1 MQVVLVALFLIGK
14 KIVREVINDI
24 NISVW
29 IKKKH
34 SHSQTQ
40 STNFLR
46 TEMIDLSQLTEEQ
59 LNELELQIQKHKE
72 QQKVKDA
79 LENLKGYRVTFY
91 MRFDP
96 EKHKDNDML
105 TDDGELDP
113 NIFADYLCDN
123 LVTDLIRNFELYG
136 YEDVSYPIVEI
147 STEEEIEHQF

>member
-1 MQVVLVALFLIGK
+1 MLWNV
-14 KIVREVINDI
+14 
-24 NISVW
+24 S
-29 IKKKH
+29 
-34 SHSQTQ
+34 
-40 STNFLR
+40 NFTSNNTR

-79 LENLKGYRVTFY
+79 LENLKGYKVTFY

-113 NIFADYLCDN
+113 GIFADYLCDN

-147 STEEEIEHQF
+147 ATEEEIEHQF

>member
-1 MQVVLVALFLIGK
+1 MLWNV
-14 KIVREVINDI
+14 
-24 NISVW
+24 S
-29 IKKKH
+29 
-34 SHSQTQ
+34 
-40 STNFLR
+40 NFTSNNTR

-79 LENLKGYRVTFY
+79 LENLKGYKVTFY
-91 MRFDP
+91 VRFDP

-105 TDDGELDP
+105 TDNGELDP
-113 NIFADYLCDN
+113 GIFADYLCDN

-147 STEEEIEHQF
+147 ATEEEIEHQF

>member
-1 MQVVLVALFLIGK
+1 MLWNV
-14 KIVREVINDI
+14 
-24 NISVW
+24 S
-29 IKKKH
+29 
-34 SHSQTQ
+34 
-40 STNFLR
+40 NFTSNNTR

-91 MRFDP
+91 VRFDP

-113 NIFADYLCDN
+113 GIFADYLCDN

-147 STEEEIEHQF
+147 ATEEEIEHQF

>member
-1 MQVVLVALFLIGK
+1 MLWNVSNFTS
-14 KIVREVINDI
+14 N
-24 NISVW
+24 NI
-29 IKKKH
+29 
-34 SHSQTQ
+34 
-40 STNFLR
+40 R

-79 LENLKGYRVTFY
+79 LENLKGYKVTFY
-91 MRFDP
+91 IRFDP

-113 NIFADYLCDN
+113 GIFADYLCDN

-147 STEEEIEHQF
+147 ATEEEIEHQF

>member
-1 MQVVLVALFLIGK
+1 
-14 KIVREVINDI
+14 
-24 NISVW
+24 
-29 IKKKH
+29 
-34 SHSQTQ
+34 
-40 STNFLR
+40 
-46 TEMIDLSQLTEEQ
+46 MIDLSQLTEEQ

-72 QQKVKDA
+72 QQKTKDA

-105 TDDGELDP
+105 TDKGELDP

-136 YEDVSYPIVEI
+136 YEDVSYPTVEVATKQEI
-147 STEEEIEHQF
+147 EEEF